1 MVEQQEPME
10 QTQAPEE
17 EILQARKDKLERL
30 RSEEGYD
37 PFQQERWDRQHTL
50 EYVHQNYDHLEVDAQ
65 GEEEISTA
73 GRVMTLRKH
82 GKASFVTLE
91 DETQRLQLYF
101 QVNALGEEQYTFFK
115 KWVDVGDFVGIKGV
129 PFRTR
134 RGELSILVQSFTLLS
149 KALRPLPEKWHGLK
163 DQEIRYRQRYVDLL
177 ANSEVRETF
186 RKRAEIIR
194 AIRDVMDRTGTLEVD
209 TPILSSLAGGA
220 NARPFSTFHNALGI
234 PMYMRIATELYLK
247 RLIVGMMGRV
257 YEMGKNFRNEGISPR
272 HNPEFTAMEVYWAYA
287 NYEDMMDLTEEIIV
301 AAADAVGSR
310 RKTWYGKEISLE
322 PPFRRVTMAELV
334 KEHAGVDIHAI
345 TSDEEA
351 RQIARKK
358 GLEIEG
364 HESRFLI
371 LSMLFEAFGEEKLLQ
386 PTFVLKHP
394 VEISPLSKRDPEN
407 PDYTNRFELFIN
419 GMEFANAFS
428 ELNDPMDQ
436 KERFLD
442 QQNKKEAG
450 DEESHPYDEDYITAL
465 EYGLPPTGGLGVGV
479 DRLVMLLTESETIRD
494 VILFPTMRPRE

>member
-1 MVEQQEPME
+1 
-10 QTQAPEE
+10 
-17 EILQARKDKLERL
+17 
-30 RSEEGYD
+30 
-37 PFQQERWDRQHTL
+37 
-50 EYVHQNYDHLEVDAQ
+50 
-65 GEEEISTA
+65 
-73 GRVMTLRKH
+73 
-82 GKASFVTLE
+82 
-91 DETQRLQLYF
+91 
-101 QVNALGEEQYTFFK
+101 
-115 KWVDVGDFVGIKGV
+115 
-129 PFRTR
+129 
-134 RGELSILVQSFTLLS
+134 
-149 KALRPLPEKWHGLK
+149 
-163 DQEIRYRQRYVDLL
+163 
-177 ANSEVRETF
+177 
-186 RKRAEIIR
+186 
-194 AIRDVMDRTGTLEVD
+194 
-209 TPILSSLAGGA
+209 
-220 NARPFSTFHNALGI
+220 
-234 PMYMRIATELYLK
+234 
-247 RLIVGMMGRV
+247 
-257 YEMGKNFRNEGISPR
+257 
-272 HNPEFTAMEVYWAYA
+272 
-287 NYEDMMDLTEEIIV
+287 
-301 AAADAVGSR
+301 
-310 RKTWYGKEISLE
+310 
-322 PPFRRVTMAELV
+322 MAELV